1 MKTTDNFYCAPEQ
14 VLNGCLTSVPAAVA
28 VVAMDDH
35 GRITVYGSHST
46 PVVLSMLKQA
56 SREVIGFQNIPDE
69 EA

>member
-1 MKTTDNFYCAPEQ
+1 MKTTDNFYCAPVQ
-14 VLNGCLTSVPAAVA
+14 VLNACLTAAPAAVA

-35 GRITVYGSHST
+35 GGITVYGSHST

-56 SREVIGFQNIPDE
+56 SREVIGSQNIPDE